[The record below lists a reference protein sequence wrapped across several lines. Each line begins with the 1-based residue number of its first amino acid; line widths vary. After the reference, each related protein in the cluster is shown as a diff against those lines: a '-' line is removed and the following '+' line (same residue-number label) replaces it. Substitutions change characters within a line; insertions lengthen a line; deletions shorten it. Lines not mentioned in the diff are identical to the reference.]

1 MTARCGEEP
10 TQRGSRLH
18 PAGERPGWCG
28 LDRLRSR
35 LAPHHSASWEDEHFA
50 KFGAVL
56 IRMARREAEQHQRRR
71 VVGVYVGWRGE
82 SAAVP
87 FLPLLTVWTRYSTA
101 ERIGDAA
108 VEVGVLRCFAH
119 ENTTRAGIADR
130 RVRHLCARRG
140 LARRPRAAA
149 RLDPPLGKCLEAEGR
164 ECVHTI
170 TLTDARTSAREARPA
185 RGTRRRGASPVLG
198 TSLLFADHLAEK
210 HWPDRQAVDL
220 DAERLQRILDGG
232 GQRRGRTHP
241 SPFAAA
247 LDAMLG
253 VG

>member
-1 MTARCGEEP
+1 MESRAEGLETLGHDIVRSARLSRDVVGPIRYVVSQLMTARCGEEP

-101 ERIGDAA
+101 ASATPPSRWASCAASPTRTRRGRGSRTAECGTFARVEGWLDALGLPHGSTRRSGSA
-108 VEVGVLRCFAH
+108 SRL
-119 ENTTRAGIADR
+119 RAGSASTPSRSPTLARR
-130 RVRHLCARRG
+130 RVRPG
-140 LARRPRAAA
+140 
-149 RLDPPLGKCLEAEGR
+149 PPEG
-164 ECVHTI
+164 
-170 TLTDARTSAREARPA
+170 
-185 RGTRRRGASPVLG
+185 
-198 TSLLFADHLAEK
+198 
-210 HWPDRQAVDL
+210 
-220 DAERLQRILDGG
+220 
-232 GQRRGRTHP
+232 
-241 SPFAAA
+241 
-247 LDAMLG
+247 LG
-253 VG
+253 VEGPAPS